1 MPYNHPY
8 KDNDQNRH
16 DDADKRQD
24 PHYTGGSEL
33 DLDEVIGSAVRFGSN
48 VGSTVLSSIAG
59 ALASVGDS
67 FAAAGDKTRGKGKI
81 TFAQWRNRLERKIGN
96 EGQGGAL
103 AMAIVGWIFAFSFGV
118 AALVM
123 GILWA
128 VGPVPLGLGDEF
140 VVFPILTACFTPLT
154 LGFGFMGW
162 KGIGNFRYFS
172 RLRRYLRVAR
182 DWVCE
187 LPQLAQD
194 AMVSPKQLRK
204 DLVRAM
210 SSGHYPG
217 AMLAR
222 DEDMLYLDDGLYNPQ
237 PAEQPAPTQTPGET
251 PAQIFQR
258 EGVDFLNYLRIC
270 RGKLPAAD
278 EELAAMQKTCGAIM
292 GFIHN
297 HPEQLPRVRRFQE
310 YYLPTTR
317 KLLDTAQGLGEAEV
331 DNAQAI
337 KRDIAG
343 ILHTLNLA
351 YTKLYDTLL
360 QDVSMDVSAEIDTLE
375 AMLNQDG
382 LTNDFTSD
390 FGNAPK
396 PHLQ

>member
-8 KDNDQNRH
+8 KDNDQNQH

-24 PHYTGGSEL
+24 PLYTGGSEL

-48 VGSTVLSSIAG
+48 VGSTVLSSIAS

-67 FAAAGDKTRGKGKI
+67 FAAAGDKTKEKSKI
-81 TFAQWRNRLERKIGN
+81 TFTQWRNRLERKIGN

-103 AMAIVGWIFAFSFGV
+103 AMAILGCIFAFSFGV

-128 VGPVPLGLGDEF
+128 VGPVPLGLGEEF
-140 VVFPILTACFTPLT
+140 VVFPILTSCFAPLA

-162 KGIGNFRYFS
+162 KGIGDFRYFS

-187 LPQLAQD
+187 LPQLARD

-204 DLVRAM
+204 DLARAM

-222 DEDMLYLDDGLYNPQ
+222 DEDMLYLDDGLYNPE
-237 PAEQPAPTQTPGET
+237 PAAQPAPTQTPGET

-258 EGVDFLNYLRIC
+258 EGMDFLNYLRIC
-270 RGKLPAAD
+270 RSKLPAAG
-278 EELAAMQKTCGAIM
+278 EELAAMQKNCGAIM
-292 GFIHN
+292 GFVHN